1 LPAIFH
7 IIRYNKYSNKEKEK
21 EMAQVYDISS
31 KLSREKKTI
40 KIAEDVEFTINDG
53 KNQVLK
59 VMELQKKESND
70 VNDINAVIEVL
81 LGKEALT
88 KIDKLNLSFSDYV
101 IIAKALMAAATN
113 TSLEDFDKRFRNI

>member
-1 LPAIFH
+1 
-7 IIRYNKYSNKEKEK
+7 
-21 EMAQVYDISS
+21 MAQVYDISS